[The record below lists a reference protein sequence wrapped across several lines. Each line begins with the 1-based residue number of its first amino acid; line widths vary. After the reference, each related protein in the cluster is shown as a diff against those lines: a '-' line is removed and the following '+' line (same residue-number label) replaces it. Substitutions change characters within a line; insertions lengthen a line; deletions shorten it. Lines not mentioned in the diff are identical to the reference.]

1 MVKVYAPCDMLRS
14 DWIESYGHKKMPRKC
29 PKNIKV
35 TYSCS
40 HMPWSKKG
48 QDSTACQINC
58 REIFLLIGY
67 FNYQTD
73 LSAKKCIRKN
83 CKNAPKSFKT

>member
-1 MVKVYAPCDMLRS
+1 MLRF
-14 DWIESYGHKKMPRKC
+14 DWVETYGHLEKEMPRKYQE
-29 PKNIKV
+29 K
-35 TYSCS
+35 YQSDLWLCS
-40 HMPWSKKG
+40 QMPWSKKG

-58 REIFLLIGY
+58 REIFLLISY

-73 LSAKKCIRKN
+73 LSTKKCIRKN